1 MRELGLPPGSTTD
14 QRGCRLI
21 ARQGHGRAPA
31 SRTRHWEASHVIPA
45 AEEIAQSLG
54 AHPQPNV
61 PPELIARLLLIGYIK
76 VKDQRRFRPD
86 HHFYAMADEIVS
98 VEDGTVRL
106 GKLRDELIKSAN

>member
-14 QRGCRLI
+14 QRGCRRI
-21 ARQGHGRAPA
+21 ASQGHVRAPD

-45 AEEIAQSLG
+45 AEEIPQSLG
-54 AHPQPNV
+54 AHPSRTCHPSYRT
-61 PPELIARLLLIGYIK
+61 ALLIGYIK
-76 VKDQRRFRPD
+76 VKDKRRFRPD